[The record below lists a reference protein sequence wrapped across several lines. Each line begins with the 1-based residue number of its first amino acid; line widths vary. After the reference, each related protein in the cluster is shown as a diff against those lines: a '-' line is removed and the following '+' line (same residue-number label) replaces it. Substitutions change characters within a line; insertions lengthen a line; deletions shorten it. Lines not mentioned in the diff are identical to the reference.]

1 MKAIKIT
8 QELKDENPKLFA
20 NMQVGQIYRFN
31 PPKKIVIEDYVVH
44 GFDKNDDL
52 QNEVGFKNLII
63 PEYDQSTEKLGE
75 IIEDGEN
82 YTYEVMPLTDE
93 ELDARIPN
101 EMRFLQ
107 FKIELNRLGLSDQNI
122 KDTINYALENNLID
136 EQTHYEAM
144 LKWNQA
150 TDMMRKDPVILEL
163 LPLANQLNNTNV
175 TIEDINDI
183 FRNST
188 GV

>member
-31 PPKKIVIEDYVVH
+31 PPKKIVIEDYAVH

-82 YTYEVMPLTDE
+82 YTYEVIPLTDE

-107 FKIELNRLGLSDQNI
+107 FKIELNRLGLSDENI
-122 KDTINYALENNLID
+122 KDTINYALENNFID
-136 EQTHYEAM
+136 QQTHHDAM

-183 FRNST
+183 FKNST